1 MHKFALL
8 MLLILSSVFAASA
21 RAEEIYDFSF
31 TQGAGTQV
39 QSVEFFFTPQ
49 NFFEPGD
56 YFLFGPFEITD
67 GGGNYSII
75 GQGLAGLSS
84 GTGCFDFGS
93 ENAFPILGNC
103 SATTAGPPGG
113 VLAFNFSSG
122 FPSMAGV
129 FNATVS
135 GGFWD
140 RTSNTFLIAG
150 GNGTLTITDV
160 QYVPEP
166 ASSVLFVTG
175 AVLFGWRF
183 RRRVC

>member
-1 MHKFALL
+1 

-75 GQGLAGLSS
+75 GQGLAGLSG

-93 ENAFPILGNC
+93 ENASPILGNC

-122 FPSMAGV
+122 FPSMAEFSMQLLAGGFGTEPV
-129 FNATVS
+129 IRFLLLAATV
-135 GGFWD
+135 
-140 RTSNTFLIAG
+140 R
-150 GNGTLTITDV
+150 
-160 QYVPEP
+160 
-166 ASSVLFVTG
+166 
-175 AVLFGWRF
+175 
-183 RRRVC
+183 